1 MIISH
6 RSLSLHLNSFVLAV
20 GLQGGPS
27 LRHKM

>member
-6 RSLSLHLNSFVLAV
+6 RSLSLHLNSLMLAV
-20 GLQGGPS
+20 VLQGDPS